1 MSSFNIVLDSSLY
14 SKDSIFKCIYWYSKS
29 FIIEVK
35 LVDNYYNIEFTPKD
49 SSVISVDKEFMDKL
63 NQDFID
69 YNLRDIV
76 SKETK
81 NVRELII
88 AKAFSNGEYD
98 EDPPGELNDPLGGTF
113 V

>member
-1 MSSFNIVLDSSLY
+1 M
-14 SKDSIFKCIYWYSKS
+14 S
-29 FIIEVK
+29 FISELIRHSFIQKSKRK
-35 LVDNYYNIEFTPKD
+35 LETVERRK
-49 SSVISVDKEFMDKL
+49 FMDKL

>member
-1 MSSFNIVLDSSLY
+1 MHCLFWFGCFFNVNNELDVLVHLQEISYSRVNHPDEVFNIGEKHDL
-14 SKDSIFKCIYWYSKS
+14 K
-29 FIIEVK
+29 
-35 LVDNYYNIEFTPKD
+35 
-49 SSVISVDKEFMDKL
+49 VISVDKEFMDKL